1 MKSFIADQGQGLYI
15 DHDHKIKAPEL
26 ELFRTDVETN
36 PPNLT

>member
-1 MKSFIADQGQGLYI
+1 MNSFIADQGQGLYI
-15 DHDHKIKAPEL
+15 DHDHKIKATEL